1 MAEGEPRVAANPN
14 TAYEPSDWPLRPVAW
29 TYASGLVLLAI
40 AVAAMLWA
48 YPHSLSD
55 VSRKPVTEPP
65 APRLQIDPAHD
76 LATFRA
82 DKERKLN
89 SYYWIDKKNGVVH
102 IPIEQ
107 AMEKIVKSGLDGFPK
122 AQP

>member
-1 MAEGEPRVAANPN
+1 MAESEPRVAANPN
-14 TAYEPSDWPLRPVAW
+14 AAYEPSDWPLRPVAW
-29 TYASGLVLLAI
+29 TYTGGLVLLAI
-40 AVAAMLWA
+40 TVAAMLWA
-48 YPHSLSD
+48 YPKALND
-55 VSRKPVTEPP
+55 AVRKPAVEPP
-65 APRLQIDPAHD
+65 APRLQIDPAED
-76 LATFRA
+76 LAKFRA

-107 AMEKIVKSGLDGFPK
+107 AMEKIAKSGIDGFPK

>member
-1 MAEGEPRVAANPN
+1 MAESEPRVAANPN
-14 TAYEPSDWPLRPVAW
+14 AAYETSDWPLRPVAW
-29 TYASGLVLLAI
+29 TYASGLILLAI
-40 AVAAMLWA
+40 AVGAMLWA
-48 YPHSLSD
+48 YPHTLGD
-55 VSRKPVTEPP
+55 VSRKRGVEPP
-65 APRLQIDPAHD
+65 APRLQIDPAED
-76 LATFRA
+76 LAAFRA

-107 AMEKIVKSGLDGFPK
+107 AMEKIVKSGIDGFPK